1 MTTATMRAVVLDDFG
16 GPLVPRELPIPEPG
30 PGEVLVRVAASTVN
44 PLDLKIRAGAAA
56 HAQVQ
61 LPAVLGIDMAG
72 TVARAGAGVTAFSP
86 GDEVYGM
93 TGGVGSIPGS
103 LAGYQIADA
112 RLIARKPANLSMTQA
127 AALPLAVITAW
138 EGLVDRAQ
146 AGNGE
151 TVLVHGGAGGVGY
164 VATQLAVAR
173 GARVYATGT
182 SASAGVIAGAGATP
196 IDYRATTVEEYVGRW
211 TGGDGFDVIFD
222 TVGGATL
229 DASFTAVRRYTGR
242 VVSILGWGT
251 HSLAP
256 LSFRG
261 ASYSGVF
268 TLLPLL
274 TGRGREHHGEILAQ
288 AGALAEA
295 GALRPRL
302 HEKAFSLGDVAA
314 AHDILAAGGGRGRV
328 VVTVDPEAA
337 QKEGQYEQ
345 YEP

>member
-1 MTTATMRAVVLDDFG
+1 MRAVVLDEFG
-16 GPLVPRELPIPEPG
+16 GPFATRDLPVPEPG
-30 PGEVLVRVAASTVN
+30 PGEVLVRVAASGVN

-56 HAQVQ
+56 HAQVSV
-61 LPAVLGIDMAG
+61 PAVLGIDMAG
-72 TVARAGAGVTAFSP
+72 TVTRVGPGVTAFQA

-93 TGGVGSIPGS
+93 TGGVGPVPGS
-103 LAGYQIADA
+103 LAEYQVADA
-112 RLIARKPANLSMTQA
+112 RLLAPKPRNRSMTEA

-146 AGNGE
+146 AGPGD
-151 TVLVHGGAGGVGY
+151 TVLVQGGAGGVGHLA
-164 VATQLAVAR
+164 VQLARAR
-173 GARVYATGT
+173 GARVCATGT
-182 SASAGVIAGAGATP
+182 GASLDVIRQAGATA
-196 IDYRATTVEEYVGRW
+196 IDYRAETADEYVARLTGGTV
-211 TGGDGFDVIFD
+211 TGGDGFDIVFD

-274 TGRGREHHGEILAQ
+274 TGQGRAHHGEILRQ
-288 AGALAEA
+288 AAGLAEA
-295 GALRPRL
+295 GQLRAPL
-302 HEKAFSLGDVAA
+302 HDKGFSLADVAA
-314 AHDILAAGGGRGRV
+314 AHEVLDAGSARGRV
-328 VVTVDPEAA
+328 VVDIAA
-337 QKEGQYEQ
+337 G
-345 YEP
+345 